1 MVRRSRPNK
10 NRARGIA
17 NTRRGIFKKA
27 NTGHKYYG
35 YEVAAVIRANGRV
48 STYESRPGILREQA
62 TWDVHY
68 TCGPDDFKLE
78 GWTDNPNDTTDSV
91 TDQSSPDRSTISA
104 SDTSSSLD
112 DLLALDFGIS
122 PSVHSNTSSKGS
134 PLSTSPALADQ
145 NLAPEP
151 PMPFPLG
158 EPDSSLLETGPSVN
172 YIYPSSL
179 INRDTAQNKTSAAAI
194 YGFKSS
200 QKMGARPQVLISS
213 EKRQSLLALAHDIFS
228 DGTSLSGIKTIRL

>member
-48 STYESRPGILREQA
+48 STYESRPGILLDQT
-62 TWDVHY
+62 TWNVHY

-78 GWTDNPNDTTDSV
+78 GWTDNPHETTDSA
-91 TDQSSPDRSTISA
+91 TDQSSTERSTTSIS
-104 SDTSSSLD
+104 DMPSSLD
-112 DLLALDFGIS
+112 DLLALDFTS
-122 PSVHSNTSSKGS
+122 TPSVHSSFTAKSS
-134 PLSTSPALADQ
+134 PLSTSPVLAGQ
-145 NLAPEP
+145 SFAPET
-151 PMPFPLG
+151 PMPFLLG
-158 EPDSSLLETGPSVN
+158 EPESNPPESRPGPSEN

-179 INRDTAQNKTSAAAI
+179 IRRDSEQDKRPAAAI
-194 YGFKSS
+194 YGFKSP
-200 QKMGARPQVLISS
+200 QKTSARSPVLISS
-213 EKRQSLLALAHDIFS
+213 VKRQSLLALAHDIFG
-228 DGTSLSGIKTIRL
+228 DVLD